1 MTTMDRHKPH
11 ARIRARP
18 RVFSGM
24 VSVYK
29 KCKQKIIKR
38 NNGLWQII
46 THACENVHVGHMA
59 SRMACKVE
67 ANQPFIYPTTEHLNY
82 ALVVMLIGS

>member
-1 MTTMDRHKPH
+1 MNAKSSNKIMDYGR
-11 ARIRARP
+11 
-18 RVFSGM
+18 
-24 VSVYK
+24 
-29 KCKQKIIKR
+29 
-38 NNGLWQII
+38 L